1 MARGGSFKARL
12 KANTKIKVRMN
23 IPQEMK
29 DVIKGKNTSKGKD
42 SLEAEINKAV
52 SKAVKESGLMKKA
65 TAVLNKEIAKKSGEE
80 SCAKKRRTPS
90 KQKGPLVTTKHIDW
104 KKSKKASGPV
114 SATMNLGVT
123 SSKAKDRVWAAAK
136 LFYQIIANTP
146 LDEDYEYT
154 RKPKK
159 SKEIKEK
166 KAFKFVKGEDG
177 LMKVVPVAVA
187 KPVYKALHKADDKVT
202 RNNWVLKITTRGGS
216 CELHSGSL
224 GINFDQPSDTGWT
237 AVADQIRAQTGRFI
251 PLTVDI
257 ENKDPYIDVLEY
269 GRYNSTSTEK
279 HQGAMYQHG
288 TVGGYS
294 VQAPRG
300 IMRVAA
306 SQLNNLQL
314 DADRESGGAI
324 TDSMLSAI
332 PKVTLKL
339 NSDNLAD
346 YSPVNEAIE
355 NAARTAEESGEFIS
369 ERQMGE
375 LFMSDKPTVDLVI
388 KRSQRAAKAANTRA
402 FNKQVGTDAVAEAL
416 FKEVQKQSKVI
427 SRRER
432 AENRALKEIS
442 GNQMSAVRAAG
453 RLGANLDREVERELK
468 IILKSQKTSV
478 AKAVAEKKPPK
489 TDKAIAIKENYYLF
503 EIPGKDFAIIVE
515 DDGEMYRY
523 ALDDAKYANYG
534 KKEDFKKNIKFMKD
548 EAFLKALKGVLTEEE
563 LYSADE
569 QSLIKLTE
577 D

>member
-12 KANTKIKVRMN
+12 KANTKIKIRMN

-80 SCAKKRRTPS
+80 SRSKKRRTPS

-104 KKSKKASGPV
+104 KNSKKKSGPV

-123 SSKAKDRVWAAAK
+123 SSRAKDRV
-136 LFYQIIANTP
+136 
-146 LDEDYEYT
+146 

-346 YSPVNEAIE
+346 YSPVNEVIE

-375 LFMSDKPTVDLVI
+375 FFMSDKPTVDLVI

-453 RLGANLDREVERELK
+453 RLGASLDREVERELK

-489 TDKAIAIKENYYLF
+489 ADKAIAIKENYYLF